1 MTKMFT
7 YLSNWKLKFTCAWAV
22 MLTVGVGN
30 VWGTT
35 PTTEDLNFGT
45 PAVNANFN
53 NLSTTSANNTD
64 TKNPVTNNSL
74 SGYGPFTVSYLGKAA
89 NGTQSIAIAAGDN
102 SPMTSNHFSMVT
114 TTNGSSVS
122 FAYTNATGKG
132 AFSFKIAKSSKAT
145 IGLYN
150 GAASG
155 SFSHSNSA
163 VWLQFDGGSNI
174 KWSMGTNS
182 GTPSGWQT
190 VTSSLPSADILD
202 ITVIY
207 NNTASA
213 ATYGSSISIGAKTA
227 HVYVNG
233 NAIMNG
239 ENPKALS
246 LYGNAIANFRIFNNS
261 ASTVKVD
268 DIVIYSSLPTA
279 AVSCSNTVSLSKGSE
294 SHGTLTLGSTSIT
307 TCNETASTRQV
318 TISVSPS
325 TGYAAPTGASPLTF
339 TKSSGTVT
347 ATYKSGPTGSS
358 SPYTYVYEFDKDD
371 SGAGTFGVTCSA
383 KSYTVTL
390 NDGDGSGGSGSKTV
404 TYNANTNLTSA
415 VTVPTRTGYDFAGY
429 KTSSLTLLIDED
441 GNWLASKTGYTDASK
456 NWIYADDITLNAQ
469 WTIKSYSVTWM
480 VNGEEWS
487 GKSGS
492 SSANYNTAWSA
503 LTLPTAP
510 TTSDGCGQKFVGW
523 TTTENYSNATT
534 APTDLLNADNKSGKT
549 AVKITDDVVF
559 YAVFAD
565 YDED

>member
-1 MTKMFT
+1 MLVLLFT
-7 YLSNWKLKFTCAWAV
+7 I
-22 MLTVGVGN
+22 GVGN
-30 VWGTT
+30 AWGTT

-45 PAVNANFN
+45 PAVSANFDN
-53 NLSTTSANNTD
+53 VSTTSANNPD
-64 TKNPVTNNSL
+64 TKNPVTNNTL
-74 SGYGPFTVSYLGKAA
+74 SGFGPFTVSYLGKAA

-155 SFSHSNSA
+155 SFSHGNSA

-174 KWSMGTNS
+174 KWSMGTNT

-213 ATYGSSISIGAKTA
+213 ATYGGSISIGAKTA

-233 NAIMNG
+233 SAIMNG

-261 ASTVKVD
+261 ASTIKVD
-268 DIVIYSSLPTA
+268 DIIVYSALPTA
-279 AVSCSNTVSLSKGSE
+279 AVSCSNTVTLSEGSE
-294 SHGTLTLGSTSIT
+294 SHGTLSLGSTSIT

-318 TISVSPS
+318 TISVTPN
-325 TGYAAPTGASPLTF
+325 TGYAAPSTLSW

-347 ATYKSGPTGSS
+347 ATKVSGPTGSS
-358 SPYTYVYEFDKDD
+358 SPYSYVYQFDQDD
-371 SGAGTFGVTCSA
+371 SGSGTFGVTCTA

-390 NDGDGSGGSGSKTV
+390 NDNGGSGGDGSVTV

-415 VTVPTRTGYDFAGY
+415 VTVPTRTGYNFAGY
-429 KTSSLTLLIDED
+429 KNSYSTLFIDANGDWIAEV
-441 GNWLASKTGYTDASK
+441 SGYTDASK
-456 NWIYADDITLNAQ
+456 NWIYADDVTLNAQ
-469 WTIKSYSVTWM
+469 WTIKNYSVTWK
-480 VNGEEWS
+480 VNNTTYTT
-487 GKSGS
+487 GS
-492 SSANYNTAWSA
+492 PSDNVNHGSRVAK
-503 LTLPTAP
+503 LPTDP
-510 TTSDGCGQKFVGW
+510 DPDDYCGQKFVGW
-523 TTTENYSNATT
+523 TTDAEYVHGTSTLFTT
-534 APTDLLNADNKSGKT
+534 AGT
-549 AVKITDDVVF
+549 APVATGDQIF

-565 YDED
+565 YDE

>member
-1 MTKMFT
+1 M
-7 YLSNWKLKFTCAWAV
+7 
-22 MLTVGVGN
+22 
-30 VWGTT
+30 
-35 PTTEDLNFGT
+35 
-45 PAVNANFN
+45 
-53 NLSTTSANNTD
+53 
-64 TKNPVTNNSL
+64 
-74 SGYGPFTVSYLGKAA
+74 
-89 NGTQSIAIAAGDN
+89 
-102 SPMTSNHFSMVT
+102 
-114 TTNGSSVS
+114 
-122 FAYTNATGKG
+122 
-132 AFSFKIAKSSKAT
+132 
-145 IGLYN
+145 
-150 GAASG
+150 
-155 SFSHSNSA
+155 
-163 VWLQFDGGSNI
+163 
-174 KWSMGTNS
+174 
-182 GTPSGWQT
+182 
-190 VTSSLPSADILD
+190 
-202 ITVIY
+202 
-207 NNTASA
+207 
-213 ATYGSSISIGAKTA
+213 
-227 HVYVNG
+227 
-233 NAIMNG
+233 
-239 ENPKALS
+239 
-246 LYGNAIANFRIFNNS
+246 
-261 ASTVKVD
+261 
-268 DIVIYSSLPTA
+268 
-279 AVSCSNTVSLSKGSE
+279 
-294 SHGTLTLGSTSIT
+294 
-307 TCNETASTRQV
+307 
-318 TISVSPS
+318 
-325 TGYAAPTGASPLTF
+325 TF